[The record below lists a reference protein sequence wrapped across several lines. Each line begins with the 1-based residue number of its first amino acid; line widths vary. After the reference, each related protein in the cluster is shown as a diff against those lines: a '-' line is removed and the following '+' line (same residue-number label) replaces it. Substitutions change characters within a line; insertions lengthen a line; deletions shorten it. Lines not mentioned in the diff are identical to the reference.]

1 MPNPQKQEYYR
12 KNREKRLKYQH
23 EWYARNKD
31 KIARKEEVLQVVDP
45 DEWEERQRKQR
56 EYNKAYY
63 RKNRE
68 KLLAKQRERY
78 AAKKASAHRPC
89 KTHFKKSSRIYIG
102 TLESPIRPYDL
113 QKTF

>member
-1 MPNPQKQEYYR
+1 MTRRRIRLRSGMPNPQKQEYYR

-45 DEWEERQRKQR
+45 DEWEERQRKKR

-78 AAKKASAHRPC
+78 AAKKA
-89 KTHFKKSSRIYIG
+89 
-102 TLESPIRPYDL
+102 
-113 QKTF
+113 